1 MDVREVE
8 VRGTR
13 IRVETWGDETG
24 RPLLYWHGGGGG
36 SEETPVLG
44 PPLEAAGYT
53 LYAVEAPG
61 YGGSP
66 PLDSEEYALPRL
78 AELGAGL
85 IRTLGL
91 EPAIWLGYSWGA
103 SVGVHTAALFPS
115 AVRALALLDGG
126 YLVAEDDP
134 DYDPETDYED
144 ELADLRRRAEAGETW
159 DAPAEVMGA
168 AIVAS
173 RLAPCT
179 LRYPAL
185 AQSGIP
191 VLLARASEPAELE
204 GLRRAAITRFQAGVP
219 QARIVRIPNATHGI
233 LGDNGPEV
241 VRVLLDW
248 LRSPVA
254 WSASE
259 RG

>member
-1 MDVREVE
+1 
-8 VRGTR
+8 
-13 IRVETWGDETG
+13 
-24 RPLLYWHGGGGG
+24 
-36 SEETPVLG
+36 
-44 PPLEAAGYT
+44 
-53 LYAVEAPG
+53 
-61 YGGSP
+61 
-66 PLDSEEYALPRL
+66 
-78 AELGAGL
+78 
-85 IRTLGL
+85 
-91 EPAIWLGYSWGA
+91 
-103 SVGVHTAALFPS
+103 VHTAALFPS

-134 DYDPETDYED
+134 DYDPDTDYED
-144 ELADLRRRAEAGETW
+144 ELADLRRRAEAGEAW

-185 AQSGIP
+185 AHSGIP
-191 VLLARASEPAELE
+191 VLLARASEPPELE
-204 GLRRAAITRFQAGVP
+204 GLRRAALARFQAGVP

-248 LRSPVA
+248 LEA
-254 WSASE
+254 L
-259 RG
+259 G

>member
-1 MDVREVE
+1 MEVSDVE
-8 VRGTR
+8 VQGTR
-13 IRVETWGDETG
+13 VRVETWGEEAG
-24 RPLLYWHGGGGG
+24 KPLFYWHGGGGG

-44 PPLEAAGYT
+44 PPLGAAGYT
-53 LYAVEAPG
+53 LYAVDAPG

-66 PLDSEEYALPRL
+66 ALQPEDYALPRL

-91 EPAIWLGYSWGA
+91 EPAIWLGFSWGA

-115 AVRALALLDGG
+115 AVRALGLLDGG

-134 DYDPETDYED
+134 DYDPDTDYDD
-144 ELADLRRRAEAGETW
+144 ELAELRRRAAEGETW
-159 DAPAEVMGA
+159 DASVEVIGA
-168 AIVAS
+168 AMVAS
-173 RLAPCT
+173 RLAPCPP
-179 LRYPAL
+179 LYPAL
-185 AQSGIP
+185 AASGIP

-204 GLRRAAITRFQAGVP
+204 GLRRGALARFKAGVP

-248 LRSPVA
+248 L
-254 WSASE
+254 E
-259 RG
+259 ELG